1 MRTIVGLLG
10 TLVLLLQPAW
20 VFCAPPKATA
30 AADASSGKVWASDA
44 AKGAPSPTR
53 AGGSEASD
61 NDAATDLPL
70 GTLFLGPLVG
80 TRVGKPI
87 TKESSSASPLD
98 SARTGA
104 GTPKLREPQ
113 ILQPT
118 IGSRARAGLRV
129 QVAPPAGGDY
139 AAAEVLFTWVPAHH
153 SDPQPA
159 TPRAP
164 AVTWT
169 TTMRDLARGA
179 IVPAGSAPSRTGRW
193 TVKARA
199 IGASGP
205 GAWSPEVGFYFE
217 TATSGDVAREARTT
231 GKHDAAALNPQPLP
245 PRDAGSAGNPQ
256 APNAPPRAPSAG
268 LR

>member
-1 MRTIVGLLG
+1 MRTAISLLG
-10 TLVLLLQPAW
+10 TLVLLLQPTW
-20 VFCAPPKATA
+20 VSCAPPTATT
-30 AADASSGKVWASDA
+30 AADAPPGKVRARDA
-44 AKGAPSPTR
+44 AKGAPSPARTGR
-53 AGGSEASD
+53 DEASA
-61 NDAATDLPL
+61 NDAAGYPPF
-70 GTLFLGPLVG
+70 GALFLGPLVG
-80 TRVGKPI
+80 TTIGKPI
-87 TKESSSASPLD
+87 GKESTNASPLD

-118 IGSRARAGLRV
+118 VGSRAGTRLRV
-129 QVAPPAGGDY
+129 QVAPPAGADY
-139 AAAEVLFTWVPAHH
+139 AAAEVLFTWVPARR
-153 SDPQPA
+153 SDPEPA
-159 TPRAP
+159 TPPVP

-169 TTMRDLARGA
+169 TTMRDLAAGA

-217 TATSGDVAREARTT
+217 TAASGAVAREARATA
-231 GKHDAAALNPQPLP
+231 KHEAAALNPQPLP
-245 PRDAGSAGNPQ
+245 PRDAASAGRPP
-256 APNAPPRAPSAG
+256 APNAPPRAPSAV